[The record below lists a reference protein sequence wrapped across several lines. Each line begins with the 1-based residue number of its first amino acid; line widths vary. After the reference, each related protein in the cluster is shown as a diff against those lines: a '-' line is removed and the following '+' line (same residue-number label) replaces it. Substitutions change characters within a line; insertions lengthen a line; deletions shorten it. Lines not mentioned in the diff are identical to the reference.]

1 MEARLLFR
9 RRICDDARTPE
20 PGERMTDFEIPASFN
35 ERPYA
40 QAQFSAM
47 VRYARTHH
55 PFYRD
60 FYANGGDLP
69 LLTREILQANNER
82 LLNGLPVTGKTSG
95 STSIPVRLH
104 WAAPRVACER
114 ADNLRYA
121 EWFGGVLPHAKIVA
135 LSSHQKKPNSLEVAS
150 PVSEQLAFLRKQ
162 VEQQGVRSLISYP
175 TNLVQLAQALL
186 AEGRTVQ
193 ELQRIVCMS
202 ELFEPSQEAIIGQAF
217 PNAVVASTYS
227 STEVG
232 MIAGRCPHHSGYYH
246 LMAHKLGV
254 EFLNTEGKPCQE
266 GEVGQIVITDYRN
279 RRMPLIRY
287 AIGDLAAPA
296 TCPCRQIKLP
306 ALTQLLGK
314 QRGLLKHPNGG
325 HVFSTELSPH
335 IRDTPGIRQY
345 QVQQLAPDRFL
356 LRAIAQPDADVVA
369 IEQSIQ
375 ALFGRNFG
383 SSCLVEFVWCEHIPR
398 LPGGKYLEFIGLP

>member
-1 MEARLLFR
+1 MDARLLFR

-20 PGERMTDFEIPASFN
+20 PGARMTDFEIPASFH

-47 VRYARTHH
+47 VRHARTHH

-60 FYANGGDLP
+60 FYAKGGDLP

-121 EWFGGVLPHAKIVA
+121 GWFGGVLPHAKIVA
-135 LSSHQKKPNSLEVAS
+135 LSSHQKKPNSFEVAS
-150 PVSEQLAFLRKQ
+150 PVPEQLAFLRKQ

-217 PNAVVASTYS
+217 PNAVMASTYS

-232 MIAGRCPHHSGYYH
+232 MIAGRCPHHPAYYH

-254 EFLNTEGKPCQE
+254 EFLNTEGKPCQS

-296 TCPCRQIKLP
+296 SCPCGQIKLP

-325 HVFSTELSPH
+325 HVFSTELSPT

-356 LRAIAQPDADVVA
+356 LRAIAQPDADIIA
-369 IEQSIQ
+369 IAQRIQ
-375 ALFGRNFG
+375 ALFVRNFG
-383 SSCLVEFVWCEHIPR
+383 PSCQVEFAWCEHIPR

>member
-1 MEARLLFR
+1 
-9 RRICDDARTPE
+9 
-20 PGERMTDFEIPASFN
+20 MTELAIPASFS

-47 VRYARTHH
+47 ATHARQHH

-60 FYANGGDLP
+60 FYVAGGEPP
-69 LLTREILQANNER
+69 LLTREILQANNQR
-82 LLNGLPVTGKTSG
+82 LLNGHPVTGKTSG
-95 STSIPVRLH
+95 STSVPVLIH
-104 WAAPRVACER
+104 WGPGRMKFER
-114 ADNLRYA
+114 EDNLRYA
-121 EWFGGVLPHAKIVA
+121 GWFGGVLPHAKIVA
-135 LSSHQKKPNSLEVAS
+135 LSAHQKKTNSFEVAS
-150 PVSEQLAFLRKQ
+150 PVPEQRAFLA
-162 VEQQGVRSLISYP
+162 EQIRDGGIQSLISYP
-175 TNLVQLAQALL
+175 TNLVQLAQSYLADNQVVSAL
-186 AEGRTVQ
+186 R
-193 ELQRIVCMS
+193 RIVCMS
-202 ELFEPSQEAIIGQAF
+202 ELFESSQEALIRRAF
-217 PNAVVASTYS
+217 PNAVIASTYS

-232 MIAGRCPHHSGYYH
+232 MIAGRCPHQPTYYH
-246 LMAHKLGV
+246 LMAHKLGI
-254 EFLNTEGKPCQE
+254 EFLNTQGKPCQE

-296 TCPCRQIKLP
+296 TCPCGQIKLP

-325 HVFSTELSPH
+325 HVFSTELSPN

-356 LRAIAQPDADVVA
+356 LRAIAQPNANVAA

-383 SSCLVEFVWCEHIPR
+383 SPCHVEFAWCEHIPR